1 MKAFVT
7 GGAGF
12 IGSHIVD
19 KLIDAHDVT
28 VYDNLSSGKLKFIMH
43 HLNNNK
49 KNFNFFNADLLDSEK
64 LKKVIKGHDFVFHI
78 AANPDIRYGIG
89 HTDTDLKQGTIA
101 TFNVLEA
108 MRANDIKNIVFSSS
122 SVVYGEATVLPTSED
137 YGHLIPISLYG
148 ASKLACEG
156 LITSYCHTFD
166 MNSWIFRFANIVG
179 NRGTHGILVDFIAKL
194 KKNPHEL
201 EILGDGRQKKSYLLV
216 EECIDAI
223 FYVIENSKNKVN
235 IFNIGCKDQVSV
247 SRIAEIVVEESAL
260 KDVEFKYTGGD
271 RGWKG
276 DVPRMMLDV
285 SKINQLG
292 WKAKYTSEE
301 AVRKAVRWLINE
313 Q

>member
-1 MKAFVT
+1 MKVFVT

-43 HLNNNK
+43 HLNNNE
-49 KNFNFFNADLLDSEK
+49 KNFNFFNADLLDLEK
-64 LKKVIKGHDFVFHI
+64 LKRVIKGHDFVFHI

-89 HTDTDLKQGTIA
+89 HTDIDLKQGTIA

-108 MRANDIKNIVFSSS
+108 MRTNDIKNIVFSSS
-122 SVVYGEATVLPTSED
+122 SVVYGEATVLPTPED
-137 YGHLIPISLYG
+137 YGPLIPISLYG

-235 IFNIGCKDQVSV
+235 LFNIGCKDQVSV
-247 SRIAEIVVEESAL
+247 SRIAEIVVEESGL

-292 WKAKYTSEE
+292 GKAKYTSEE